1 MNSIDT
7 KDLDRIISLYL
18 DGELD
23 GAKTKAFEEYL
34 YHHPSVARQVDVLRT
49 VKRSLNAKK
58 TVPRNDWFWL
68 KLSNTIDRKE
78 SLNRKWYAHLR
89 PVFSLA
95 AVAILTLGVIGIV
108 YLNDAALFKSFFL
121 SKKNQLHS
129 TLMQGNILPFFTDLN
144 RDDVLNFALF
154 GSLSLDSS
162 NGTSLSVK
170 NSEQEGAQIE
180 IVREESR
187 TDLPPVTV
195 NEFFANVGIDHP
207 HERQVVDSILGTY
220 MQKLQASVLISENNE
235 IAINEQLVDLNRTM
249 VSSIAASLRPS
260 QRLRLQQLLT
270 ERHAPYSVVSMN
282 EPNMEP
288 HVLLQKIPKV
298 HSGNRYVVI
307 SKDTVGIAEMHMNV
321 DSIWDSMHNRT
332 VEVHKMMTER
342 IFRDIVSLQRQFEH
356 RGTMT
361 GSDDDRVRVYST
373 GRAFQINLRSP
384 GMQPRDRGL
393 TEMVRPRPALLPPS
407 RRGINDVQVFGDSVF
422 SFELSADHNAVRAIR
437 RLSRGE
443 FRFEIVDSAVQ
454 APKLRIMVK
463 SAPSQ
468 KEFDAA
474 LQEIQQR
481 EMELI
486 DLDSLLNESKKGTD
500 TINSERPIDDSRIL
514 DL

>member
-7 KDLDRIISLYL
+7 KDLDRIISLYI

-34 YHHPSVARQVDVLRT
+34 AAHPSIAQQVQLLRT
-49 VKRSLNAKK
+49 VQRTLNAKK
-58 TVPRNDWFWL
+58 PVPQNEWFWL
-68 KLSNTIDRKE
+68 RLSNYIDRKV
-78 SLNRKWYAHLR
+78 SRNRKWHEQIR
-89 PVFSLA
+89 PAISLTVV
-95 AVAILTLGVIGIV
+95 AVITLGVIGIM
-108 YLNDAALFKSFFL
+108 YLNNTALFRSFFL
-121 SKKNQLHS
+121 EKKNQLHS

-187 TDLPPVTV
+187 PELPPVTV
-195 NEFFANVGIDHP
+195 NDFFVNVGIDNP
-207 HERQVVDSILGTY
+207 QERQVVDSILGTY
-220 MQKLQASVLISENNE
+220 TQKLKASVLISENNE

-249 VSSIAASLRPS
+249 VSAIAASLKPS
-260 QRLRLQQLLT
+260 QRLRLQQLLQD
-270 ERHAPYSVVSMN
+270 RHAPYSVVSMN

-298 HSGNRYVVI
+298 HTGNRYVVI

-321 DSIWDSMHNRT
+321 DSIWESMHSRT
-332 VEVHKMMTER
+332 VAVQKMMTER

-356 RGTMT
+356 HGAMA
-361 GSDDDRVRVYST
+361 GSDNDRVRVYST
-373 GRAFQINLRSP
+373 ERAFQINLRSP
-384 GMQPRDRGL
+384 GMLPRDRRL
-393 TEMVRPRPALLPPS
+393 AEMVRPRPAPPPPS
-407 RRGINDVQVFGDSVF
+407 HRVLNDVQVFGDSVF
-422 SFELSADHNAVRAIR
+422 SFEISADHQTVRAFR
-437 RLSRGE
+437 QMPRGE

-454 APKLRIMVK
+454 SPKVKIMVK
-463 SAPSQ
+463 SAPSYN
-468 KEFDAA
+468 EFDAA
-474 LQEIQQR
+474 LQEMKER
-481 EMELI
+481 ELELI
-486 DLDSLLNESKKGTD
+486 DLDSLLNESKKKQESM
-500 TINSERPIDDSRIL
+500 NSDQPIDDDIVL